1 MSVMPG
7 SCLVFNVTGV
17 DGNLPRFFFRSTINV
32 FVGHGFT
39 PSLLGKDL
47 GDGLCKSGFAVI
59 DMADGADVDVRFV
72 TVEFVSCGGKRTA
85 GDVKSW
91 SVLRGQHTL
100 GGLLSNGGSEA
111 VHVGMEAVAQ
121 RRRIQKSN
129 DCADML
135 DLAWRGR
142 EERSEVAADRSS
154 KKKKSEP
161 IYKSLDQ
168 KCHLS

>member
-1 MSVMPG
+1 VSVMPG

-17 DGNLPRFFFRSTINV
+17 DGNLSRFFFRSTINI

-47 GDGLCKSGFAVI
+47 GDGLRKSGFAVI
-59 DMADGADVDVRFV
+59 DMANGTDVDVRFV

-121 RRRIQKSN
+121 RRRIQKAMIVRTCWIWLGASEGERR
-129 DCADML
+129 
-135 DLAWRGR
+135 DLRWRR
-142 EERSEVAADRSS
+142 TD
-154 KKKKSEP
+154 P
-161 IYKSLDQ
+161 Q
-168 KCHLS
+168 KRRRVSR